1 MKTPT
6 LSSLILVLFC
16 TILFSCAVEDD
27 GIYFDETSEV
37 DDTEIAYSDI
47 EYEILKLVNK
57 HRDSLG
63 LSSLSIINFVSGVA
77 DGHTDYMIQNGAISH
92 DNFGQRS
99 QLIMENTNAKAVG
112 ENVAY
117 GFSTAKDVVNGW
129 LKSDGHRKIIESKKY
144 THCGISTICN
154 KTGRNFFTHIFI
166 KK

>member
-1 MKTPT
+1 MKTPI

-16 TILFSCAVEDD
+16 TILFSCAVEDE
-27 GIYFDETSEV
+27 GIYFDETAEV
-37 DDTEIAYSDI
+37 VNTEIPYSDI
-47 EYEILKLVNK
+47 EYEILMLISK

-63 LSSLSIINFVSGVA
+63 LSSLSIVHFVSDVA
-77 DGHTDYMIQNGAISH
+77 DGHTDYMIENGTVSH

-99 QLIMENTNAKAVG
+99 QIIMENTNAKALG

-129 LKSDGHRKIIESKKY
+129 LKRDGHRKIIESQKY
-144 THCGISTICN
+144 THCGISTISN
-154 KTGRNFFTHIFI
+154 STGRNFFTPIFI